1 LRAFSRR
8 LRRLN
13 VENQAMLGEM
23 TRAVQEAHE
32 GRRVV
37 KIYDGYLY
45 EIERFRH
52 INAKLRGFAMRMQVA
67 WSAATPVTQIA
78 GAIGVAVVMMIALWQ
93 VRATQASPGD
103 FVTFLAA
110 ALLLL
115 PALRHLAALNG
126 PLARMAAG
134 AESVFGMM
142 DLRQE
147 VETGT
152 IEIEHAQGHV
162 EFRSVTFRY
171 PEASANALTDFS
183 LTVQPGEMIALVGPS
198 GAGKTTVINL
208 IPRFIEITAGEIL
221 LDRVPVRDLKRDNLR
236 RQISLVSQDVVLFDD
251 TIAAN
256 IAYGGQ
262 RGAPPERIRDAAEA
276 AYLLPFIESLPQ
288 GFDTRIGEGAVK
300 LSGGQRQRLSIA
312 RALLKDAPIL
322 LLDEATSALDSDSER
337 YIQASL
343 ERLMQSRTTF
353 VVAHRLST
361 IERAHRIV
369 VLEHGRLVEVGTHR
383 DLLARGGLYA
393 HLYAIQFA
401 DPTSEASPGAA
412 PALASS
418 MEPRA

>member
-1 LRAFSRR
+1 
-8 LRRLN
+8 
-13 VENQAMLGEM
+13 
-23 TRAVQEAHE
+23 
-32 GRRVV
+32 
-37 KIYDGYLY
+37 
-45 EIERFRH
+45 
-52 INAKLRGFAMRMQVA
+52 
-67 WSAATPVTQIA
+67 
-78 GAIGVAVVMMIALWQ
+78 
-93 VRATQASPGD
+93 
-103 FVTFLAA
+103 LAA